1 MPKAREFLNSIPN
14 VHAGT
19 FLRSDEWRVNVLYSL
34 GQDIYPPG
42 TFCSACHRAMC
53 TKGHHCLGCTTGGE
67 TLARHHALREGLIR
81 LGKAAGHLVTREERN
96 LLPGSNRIPGDLVL
110 KFQGKNGADLCADV
124 TVVSSQKDDVIER
137 GAVEVGWAA
146 LTGHHRKERLVG
158 AACRAQNLDF
168 VPLSVESLGGW
179 TPTAIKLITKLATQ
193 KASRNNHDIKRTIAQ
208 EFKVLNI
215 LLMRGNASLL
225 LNRYQAQEIPQEE
238 VLADL

>member
-1 MPKAREFLNSIPN
+1 MSKTLQRQKILEVRNWVIFMIIIVRL
-14 VHAGT
+14 
-19 FLRSDEWRVNVLYSL
+19 FY
-34 GQDIYPPG
+34 
-42 TFCSACHRAMC
+42 
-53 TKGHHCLGCTTGGE
+53 HH
-67 TLARHHALREGLIR
+67 
-81 LGKAAGHLVTREERN
+81 
-96 LLPGSNRIPGDLVL
+96 
-110 KFQGKNGADLCADV
+110 
-124 TVVSSQKDDVIER
+124 
-137 GAVEVGWAA
+137 
-146 LTGHHRKERLVG
+146 KERLVG

>member
-1 MPKAREFLNSIPN
+1 MSVSESCVNTGIRYE
-14 VHAGT
+14 
-19 FLRSDEWRVNVLYSL
+19 LRPALD
-34 GQDIYPPG
+34 QD
-42 TFCSACHRAMC
+42 
-53 TKGHHCLGCTTGGE
+53 
-67 TLARHHALREGLIR
+67 
-81 LGKAAGHLVTREERN
+81 
-96 LLPGSNRIPGDLVL
+96 
-110 KFQGKNGADLCADV
+110 
-124 TVVSSQKDDVIER
+124 
-137 GAVEVGWAA
+137 
-146 LTGHHRKERLVG
+146 LTWNIQMG
-158 AACRAQNLDF
+158 AQNLDF